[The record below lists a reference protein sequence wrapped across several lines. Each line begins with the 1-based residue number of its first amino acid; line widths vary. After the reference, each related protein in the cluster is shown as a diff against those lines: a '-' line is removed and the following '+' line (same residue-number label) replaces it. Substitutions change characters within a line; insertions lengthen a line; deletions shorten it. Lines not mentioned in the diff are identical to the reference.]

1 MADFSPK
8 SHLPFLHTEGFC
20 VIYNIQ
26 RLSDLYLFVCA
37 LCLCFT
43 PSCNWGSGNS
53 CPRTDVA
60 NKVLLEQSHA
70 YPLPWALWLLMCYKS
85 GVEWL
90 PQRAC
95 RAKYV
100 YYLAF
105 CGKVCFAVTNWLTG
119 GQSREEMDPT
129 YHHVGFWPWY
139 VACGILV
146 PRPGMKL
153 ECTAVGG
160 QSLNTGLIGRSH
172 HYTLNGD
179 LTSCM

>member
-105 CGKVCFAVTNWLTG
+105 CGKVCFALTHRRTEQG
-119 GQSREEMDPT
+119 RDGPYVPPRWVLAMICGMWDLSSPT
-129 YHHVGFWPWY
+129 RDETRVH
-139 VACGILV
+139 C
-146 PRPGMKL
+146 
-153 ECTAVGG
+153 
-160 QSLNTGLIGRSH
+160 SGRAES
-172 HYTLNGD
+172 
-179 LTSCM
+179 